1 MWTLA
6 ASSALLL
13 LLESSS
19 ARANP
24 AGFYERPAS
33 TSQRTGMDGEAARL
47 GPLEDPSPSK
57 LNRNR
62 PQVSL
67 NVVLPQVSEAERAS
81 LEPDRGGPPQIG
93 FGRAVPAEYL
103 GDLAARLE
111 WSSGSETEADGSPVV
126 AALTVT
132 SPEAAALRIGLRAKL
147 AAGATLRFSG
157 LSDPEQAFRPFT
169 HEDFG
174 SSADVVWSPVVEGD
188 TVRLDIGLPSP
199 EALPTFSLFLHRV
212 SHIVA
217 QRDRSAAD
225 SSLDVDE

>member
-1 MWTLA
+1 MTLPIISFLTLFILGQA
-6 ASSALLL
+6 FAQ
-13 LLESSS
+13 EG
-19 ARANP
+19 NP
-24 AGFYERPAS
+24 AGFYERPVS
-33 TSQRTGMDGEAARL
+33 SSQRIDIDGETARL
-47 GPLEDPSPSK
+47 GPQEDPSPS
-57 LNRNR
+57 RPNR

-81 LEPDRGGPPQIG
+81 LEPDRGSPPQIG
-93 FGRAVPAEYL
+93 FGRAVPAEYR

-111 WSSGSETEADGSPVV
+111 WSSGSETEADGGPVV

-157 LSDPEQAFRPFT
+157 LSDPEQEFRPFT

-188 TVRLDIGLPSP
+188 TVRVDISLPSS
-199 EALPTFSLFLHRV
+199 EALPTFSLFLHRI
-212 SHIVA
+212 SHIAA
-217 QRDRSAAD
+217 QRGRSAAD

>member
-1 MWTLA
+1 
-6 ASSALLL
+6 
-13 LLESSS
+13 
-19 ARANP
+19 
-24 AGFYERPAS
+24 
-33 TSQRTGMDGEAARL
+33 MDGEAARL
-47 GPLEDPSPSK
+47 GPLEDPFPSK

-81 LEPDRGGPPQIG
+81 LEPAGPDRGGPPQIG
-93 FGRAVPAEYL
+93 FGRAVPAEYR

-111 WSSGSETEADGSPVV
+111 WSSGSETEADGGPVV

-147 AAGATLRFSG
+147 AAGATLHFSG
-157 LSDPEQAFRPFT
+157 LSDPKQGFRPFT

-174 SSADVVWSPVVEGD
+174 SSADVVWSPVIEGD
-188 TVRLDIGLPSP
+188 TVRVDIGLPSP

-212 SHIVA
+212 SHIAA
-217 QRDRSAAD
+217 QRNRSAAD